1 CTGGQACR
9 SRGAAR
15 VRDSQ
20 AANRTTAPGRVD
32 TNTITP
38 YTTAVATPSEAPSP
52 AAANTHAV
60 TPSRGPQPPTL
71 GSAVASR
78 ASRISGTRREI
89 GAATPAALAAIRNVA
104 AWAAATTT
112 EVRSTAGNAP
122 RRSNPS
128 RMSAITA

>member
-52 AAANTHAV
+52 AAANAHAV

-71 GSAVASR
+71 GSAAASITSS
-78 ASRISGTRREI
+78 ASGSSWDSG
-89 GAATPAALAAIRNVA
+89 AVVPAVRAAIRNVA
-104 AWAAATTT
+104 AW
-112 EVRSTAGNAP
+112 
-122 RRSNPS
+122 
-128 RMSAITA
+128 